1 MSSGI
6 GALAIDA
13 LSELVSRIVV
23 DDGVDHF
30 SHGDLLLD
38 SVEEVEVIN
47 SALRTALYVKLTPP
61 LVAGANIQYTKE
73 TKAKKGSE
81 VMIIPKN
88 PQKSPSAEI
97 AHMNDLLDEAP
108 TETFPASDPIAIN
121 VELELPGHG
130 IAITPRASHSAL
142 RHIAPWTR

>member
-61 LVAGANIQYTKE
+61 LWLPVQTSNILRRRKRK
-73 TKAKKGSE
+73 KA
-81 VMIIPKN
+81 PK
-88 PQKSPSAEI
+88 S
-97 AHMNDLLDEAP
+97 
-108 TETFPASDPIAIN
+108 
-121 VELELPGHG
+121 
-130 IAITPRASHSAL
+130 
-142 RHIAPWTR
+142 